1 MSPIIYSGVRESFP
15 DATDPASSVG
25 SLGRH
30 LPVMSCRLG
39 TEAPRLKRIAR
50 NGSDSMTTKQSD
62 ILKLYSEVYEKDKH
76 ASFSLKEYLQAA
88 SKDANLYA
96 SAAERMVQAI
106 GEPKFVDT
114 SRDPRLGRIFMNRTI
129 KTYKAFQDFYG
140 LEETIER
147 IVGFF
152 RHAAQGLEER
162 KQILYLLGPVGG
174 GKSSLA
180 DALKSLIQHRPVYV
194 LAAGDEVSPIY
205 ESPLGLFNPDSM
217 GMLLE
222 EEYGIPRRR
231 LPGYMSPWAIKRLDE
246 FGGDISKFSVVRLMP
261 SEQRRVCV
269 AKTEPGDENNQDIS
283 SLVGKVDIRQ
293 LEHFGQDDADAY
305 SYSGGLNRTTQ
316 GLLEFVEM
324 FKAPLKMLHPLL
336 TATQDGTYVGT
347 ENVGAMPYQGIIVAH
362 SNESEWESFK
372 ANRNNEA
379 FLDRICVVKVP
390 YCLRVT
396 EEKQIYDKLIQNS
409 ELGNA
414 PCAPDTLEM
423 MSRFSVLT
431 RLKEHENSSLH
442 SKMRV
447 YDGES
452 LKDTDPHARTV
463 QEYRDAAGVTEG
475 MEGLSTR
482 FAYKILS
489 ETFNFDTR
497 EVAADPVHLM
507 YVLEKA
513 IRRDQLPEETE
524 QRYLE
529 FIKEELAS
537 RYAEFIGNEIR
548 KAYLESYHSYG
559 QNLFD
564 RYISYADAWIDDQDF
579 KDPDT
584 GQLMDRDVLNEEL
597 EKIEHPAGIS
607 NAKDFRYEVVKFAL
621 RREQRMTGTIPNGH
635 PTRRSA
641 TSSRNECSGKSR
653 NCCR

>member
-1 MSPIIYSGVRESFP
+1 
-15 DATDPASSVG
+15 
-25 SLGRH
+25 
-30 LPVMSCRLG
+30 
-39 TEAPRLKRIAR
+39 
-50 NGSDSMTTKQSD
+50 MTTNQSD
-62 ILKLYSEVYEKDKH
+62 ILRLYSEVYEKDKQV
-76 ASFSLKEYLQAA
+76 SMSLKEYLDAA
-88 SKDANLYA
+88 SKDPNLYA
-96 SAAERMVQAI
+96 SAAERMVQANGDPQFI
-106 GEPKFVDT
+106 DS
-114 SRDPRLGRIFMNRTI
+114 SRDSRLGRIFMNRTI
-129 KTYKAFQDFYG
+129 KTYKAFKEFYG

-180 DALKSLIQHRPVYV
+180 EALKGLIQHRPVYV
-194 LAAGDEVSPIY
+194 LAAGDEISPIF

-246 FGGDISKFSVVRLMP
+246 FGGDISKFSVVRMTP
-261 SEQRRVCV
+261 SEQRRICC

-372 ANRNNEA
+372 SNRNNEA

-396 EEKQIYDKLIQNS
+396 EERQIYNKLIRNS

-423 MSRFSVLT
+423 MSRFTVLT
-431 RLKEHENSSLH
+431 RLKEHENSSLY

-463 QEYRDAAGVTEG
+463 QEYHDAAGVTEG
-475 MEGLSTR
+475 MDGMSTR

-489 ETFNFDTR
+489 ETFNFVTR

-513 IRRDQLPEETE
+513 IRREQFPEETE

-529 FIKEELAS
+529 FIKEELAT

-564 RYISYADAWIDDQDF
+564 RYISYADAWIDDQDY

-584 GQLMDRDVLNEEL
+584 GQLMDRDVLNDEL
-597 EKIEHPAGIS
+597 EKIEHPAGIA

-621 RREQRMTGTIPNGH
+621 RARAKNDGKNPEWTSYEKMRDVIEKRMFGQIEELLPVISFDAKKDSEAEQKHSEFVERMTQRGYTQRQV
-635 PTRRSA
+635 RRLVDWYMRVSK
-641 TSSRNECSGKSR
+641 SS
-653 NCCR
+653 

>member
-1 MSPIIYSGVRESFP
+1 MSTP
-15 DATDPASSVG
+15 
-25 SLGRH
+25 
-30 LPVMSCRLG
+30 
-39 TEAPRLKRIAR
+39 
-50 NGSDSMTTKQSD
+50 SD
-62 ILKLYSEVYEKDKH
+62 ILRLYSESYEREKQV
-76 ASFSLKEYLQAA
+76 SLSLKEYLEAA
-88 SKDANLYA
+88 RDDSSLYS
-96 SAAERMVQAI
+96 SAAERMVKAI
-106 GEPKFVDT
+106 GEPTNLDT
-114 SRDPRLGRIFMNRTI
+114 SNDPRLGRIFMNRTI
-129 KTYKAFQDFYG
+129 KTYKAFDRFYG

-180 DALKSLIQHRPVYV
+180 EALKKLMQNQPVYV
-194 LAAGDEVSPIY
+194 LCAGDEISPIL
-205 ESPLGLFNPDSM
+205 ESPLGLFDPETM
-217 GMLLE
+217 AGVLE
-222 EEYGIPRRR
+222 DDYGISRRR
-231 LPGYMSPWAIKRLDE
+231 LPGSMSPWAIKRLDE
-246 FGGDISKFSVVRLMP
+246 FGGDISKFSVVRVFP
-261 SEQRRVCV
+261 SEQRRLCV

-283 SLVGKVDIRQ
+283 SLVGKVDIRK
-293 LEHFGQDDADAY
+293 LEHFSQDDADAY
-305 SYSGGLNRTTQ
+305 SYTGGLNRTTQ

-336 TATQDGTYVGT
+336 TATQDSTYVGT
-347 ENVGAMPYQGIIVAH
+347 ENVGAMPYRGIIVAH

-372 ANRNNEA
+372 ANRSNEA

-396 EEKQIYDKLIQNS
+396 EEKMIYDKLIQS
-409 ELGNA
+409 SKLGSA

-431 RLKEHENSSLH
+431 RLKEHENSNLY
-442 SKMRV
+442 SKLRV

-452 LKDTDPHARTV
+452 LKDTDPNARTV
-463 QEYRDAAGVTEG
+463 QEYHDAAGVTEG
-475 MEGLSTR
+475 MDGVSTR

-489 ETFNFDTR
+489 ETYNFDTD

-513 IRRDQLPEETE
+513 IRREQLPEDTE
-524 QRYLE
+524 KRYLE
-529 FIKEELAS
+529 FVKEELAA

-564 RYISYADAWIDDQDF
+564 RYIAYADAWIDDQDY

-597 EKIEHPAGIS
+597 EKIEHPAGIA

-621 RREQRMTGTIPNGH
+621 RARAKNDHRNPEWTSYEKIRDVIEKRMFGQIEELLPVISFGAKKDSDAEKKHTEFVDRMTGRGYTERQV
-635 PTRRSA
+635 RRLVDWYMRVSK
-641 TSSRNECSGKSR
+641 SG
-653 NCCR
+653 

>member
-1 MSPIIYSGVRESFP
+1 MTNSTNIMQLY
-15 DATDPASSVG
+15 
-25 SLGRH
+25 
-30 LPVMSCRLG
+30 
-39 TEAPRLKRIAR
+39 TEAYEREKRVTIP
-50 NGSDSMTTKQSD
+50 
-62 ILKLYSEVYEKDKH
+62 
-76 ASFSLKEYLQAA
+76 LKEYMESARDDPTFY
-88 SKDANLYA
+88 S
-96 SAAERMVQAI
+96 SAAERMIKAI
-106 GEPKFVDT
+106 GPAKHVDT
-114 SRDPRLGRIFMNRTI
+114 SSDSRLGRIFMNRTI
-129 KTYKAFQDFYG
+129 KTYPAFAEFYG
-140 LEETIER
+140 MEETIER

-180 DALKSLIQHRPVYV
+180 DTLKKLMQTQPVYV
-194 LAAGDEVSPIY
+194 LCAGDEISPIL
-205 ESPLGLFNPDSM
+205 ESPLGLFDPDSM
-217 GMLLE
+217 GQVLE
-222 EEYGIPRRR
+222 EEYGIPKRR
-231 LPGYMSPWAIKRLDE
+231 LPGYMSPWATKRLDE
-246 FGGDISKFSVVRLMP
+246 FGGDISKFSVVRIIP
-261 SEQRRVCV
+261 SEQRRLCV
-269 AKTEPGDENNQDIS
+269 TKTEPGDENNQDIS
-283 SLVGKVDIRQ
+283 SLVGKVDIRK
-293 LEHFGQDDADAY
+293 LEYFSQDDADAY
-305 SYSGGLNRTTQ
+305 SYTGGLNRSTQ

-372 ANRNNEA
+372 ANRSNEA

-396 EEKQIYDKLIQNS
+396 EEKMIYDKLVSNS
-409 ELGNA
+409 ELGEA

-423 MSRFSVLT
+423 MARFSVLT
-431 RLKEHENSSLH
+431 RLREHENSNLH

-447 YDGES
+447 YDGDS
-452 LKDTDPHARTV
+452 LKDTDPSSRTV
-463 QEYRDAAGVTEG
+463 QEYHDAAGVTEG
-475 MEGLSTR
+475 MDGISTR

-489 ETFNFDTR
+489 ETFNFDTD

-507 YVLEKA
+507 YVLEKS
-513 IRRDQLPEETE
+513 IRREQLPAETE
-524 QRYLE
+524 SRYLE
-529 FIKEELAS
+529 FVKQELSA

-564 RYISYADAWIDDQDF
+564 RYISYADAWIDDQDY

-584 GQLMDRDVLNEEL
+584 GQLMDRDILNEEL

-621 RREQRMTGTIPNGH
+621 RARAKNDGHNPEWTSYEKIRDVIEKRMFGQIEELLPVISFGAKKDSEAEQKHNEFVDRMAERGYTQRQV
-635 PTRRSA
+635 RRLVDWYMRVSK
-641 TSSRNECSGKSR
+641 SG
-653 NCCR
+653 